1 MKILL
6 VDDHAIVRFGLRGLI
21 AAETDTRITEAS
33 NAADALMSIRLDKP
47 DLILLD
53 LNLAGTSGM
62 ELLRQI
68 LAEDRTVRVI
78 ILTMTRDSLQAA
90 RAIKLGA
97 HGYLSKSVTAE
108 ELLTA
113 IARVSKG
120 ARYIETEI
128 AQKIALQS
136 LSTDDGSIDLTD
148 LELEIIRGLEKGMSA
163 AEIAATLDIERK
175 HVTRILSAL
184 KVKLGVSRTSEL
196 ARFIMKFGTT

>member
-6 VDDHAIVRFGLRGLI
+6 VDDHAIVRSGLRSLI
-21 AAETDTRITEAS
+21 ATGTDTRIMEAS
-33 NAADALMSIRLDKP
+33 NAADALTSIQLDKP

-53 LNLAGTSGM
+53 LNMAGTSGM

-68 LAEDRTVRVI
+68 LAADETVRVI
-78 ILTMTRDSLQAA
+78 ILTMTREPLHAA
-90 RAIKLGA
+90 RAMKLGA

-113 IARVSKG
+113 IAKVSQG

-136 LSTDDGSIDLTD
+136 LSTDDGSIALTE
-148 LELEIIRGLEKGMSA
+148 LELEIIRRLEKGMSS
-163 AEIAATLDIERK
+163 AEIANTLCIERK
-175 HVTRILSAL
+175 HVTWITSAL
-184 KVKLGVSRTSEL
+184 KVKFGVSRTSEL
-196 ARFIMKFGTT
+196 ARFIMKLGAI

>member
-1 MKILL
+1 
-6 VDDHAIVRFGLRGLI
+6 
-21 AAETDTRITEAS
+21 
-33 NAADALMSIRLDKP
+33 MSIRQDKP

-68 LAEDRTVRVI
+68 LAEDETVRVI
-78 ILTMTRDSLQAA
+78 ILTMTRDLLHAA

-113 IARVSKG
+113 IAIVSKG
-120 ARYIETEI
+120 VRYGETEI

-136 LSTDDGSIDLTD
+136 LATNDGSIDLTE
-148 LELEIIRGLEKGMSA
+148 LELDIIQCLEKDMSST
-163 AEIAATLDIERK
+163 EIADALGIERK
-175 HVTRILSAL
+175 HVTSVVSAL
-184 KVKLGVSRTSEL
+184 KVKFGVARTSGL
-196 ARFIMKFGTT
+196 ARFIIKLGAI